1 MLMQIDLS
9 TNHNFL
15 SPKAD
20 IDLSK
25 IKVNE
30 ATNFTKLY
38 EVISEHYKINT
49 SFIELYSGINNA
61 LYKILDSFRSKNCY
75 IYAPTDTVYRET
87 LYLKDINVE
96 YINRYVDIN
105 HEIEEHSI
113 VIFQNP
119 SVPDGSFYDMLPLL
133 DYWAYKKAY
142 VIIDESYLE
151 FTSFESVSKYILNYS
166 NLFILK
172 SFEYFYNTPAIKTA
186 FVISNEIN
194 IAKLKMYNTQHNI
207 SPYDN
212 LYIQE
217 MLKDTNFAR
226 ISRATNAS
234 SKAHL
239 EKIVKEYSIFHQT
252 VYSYTNVMLVKLNG
266 ISGTDLAILLSKF
279 DILVEDCSPYIYLD
293 DGYIKI
299 AAKSSK
305 DMKRFEQVLD
315 RFINQ

>member
-1 MLMQIDLS
+1 MEIDLS
-9 TNHNFL
+9 TNYNFL
-15 SPKAD
+15 SPKVE

-38 EVISEHYKINT
+38 QVVSEHYKINR

-61 LYKILDSFRSKNCY
+61 LYKIIDSIDSRNCY
-75 IYAPTDTVYRET
+75 VYSPIDTVYRET
-87 LYLKDINVE
+87 LYLKNLNVE
-96 YINRYVDIN
+96 YINRYVEIN
-105 HEIEEHSI
+105 HEIEENSI

-119 SVPDGSFYDMLPLL
+119 SAPDGSYYDLLPLL
-133 DYWAYKKAY
+133 DYWAHKKAY

-151 FTSFESVSKYILNYS
+151 FTSFESVSKYMLNYS
-166 NLFILK
+166 NLYILK

-194 IAKLKMYNTQHNI
+194 IAKLKMYNIQQNI

-217 MLKDTNFAR
+217 MLKDTSFERVSKAV
-226 ISRATNAS
+226 NAS

-239 EKIVKEYSIFHQT
+239 EQIVKEYNIFNQT
-252 VYSYTNVMLVKLNG
+252 VYSYTNFILVRLNG
-266 ISGTDLAILLSKF
+266 ISGSDLAILLDKF

-293 DGYIKI
+293 DNYVKI
-299 AAKSSK
+299 TAKSSK
-305 DMKRFEQVLD
+305 EMKTLEKVLES
-315 RFINQ
+315 FTNK

>member
-1 MLMQIDLS
+1 MVMQIDLS

-15 SPKAD
+15 SPKAE

-30 ATNFTKLY
+30 ATNYTKLY
-38 EVISEHYKINT
+38 EVISKHYKLNRN
-49 SFIELYSGINNA
+49 FIELYSGINNA
-61 LYKILDSFRSKNCY
+61 LYKIIDSFSTKNCY
-75 IYAPTDTVYRET
+75 VYAPTDTVYQET
-87 LYLKDINVE
+87 LYLKNINVE
-96 YINRYVDIN
+96 YINRYVDIS
-105 HEIEEHSI
+105 HEIEENSI

-119 SVPDGSFYDMLPLL
+119 SVPDGSYYDLIPLL

-151 FTSFESVSKYILNYS
+151 FTPFESLSKYILNYS

-217 MLKDTNFAR
+217 MLKDGNFAK
-226 ISRATNAS
+226 ISKATNAS

-239 EKIVKEYSIFHQT
+239 EQIVREYSIFNQT
-252 VYSYTNVMLVKLNG
+252 VYSYTNFMLIKLNG
-266 ISGTDLAILLSKF
+266 ITGSELAILLDKF
-279 DILVEDCSPYIYLD
+279 NIIVEDCSPYIYLD
-293 DGYIKI
+293 DGYVKI
-299 AAKSSK
+299 TAKSSK
-305 DMKRFEQVLD
+305 QMKTFEKVLEG
-315 RFINQ
+315 FVNN

>member
-1 MLMQIDLS
+1 MQIDLS

-15 SPKAD
+15 SPKAE
-20 IDLSK
+20 IELSN

-30 ATNFTKLY
+30 AINFTKLY
-38 EVISEHYKINT
+38 EVVSKHYKINN

-61 LYKILDSFRSKNCY
+61 LYKIIDSFPTQNCY
-75 IYAPTDTVYRET
+75 VYSPIDTIYRET
-87 LYLKDINVE
+87 LYLKKNMNVE
-96 YINRYVDIN
+96 YINRYVDMN
-105 HEIEEHSI
+105 HEIEENSI

-119 SVPDGSFYDMLPLL
+119 SAPDGSYYDLLPLL

-172 SFEYFYNTPAIKTA
+172 SFEFFYNTPAIKTA
-186 FVISNEIN
+186 FVISNELN
-194 IAKLKMYNTQHNI
+194 IAKLKMYNIQQNI

-212 LYIQE
+212 LYIQA
-217 MLKDTNFAR
+217 MLEDTNFERVSKAV
-226 ISRATNAS
+226 NAS

-239 EKIVKEYSIFHQT
+239 EKIIKEYNIFQQT
-252 VYSYTNVMLVKLNG
+252 VYSYTNFMLVKLNG
-266 ISGTDLAILLSKF
+266 ISGSDLAILLAKF

-293 DGYIKI
+293 DGYVKI
-299 AAKSSK
+299 TAKSSK
-305 DMKRFEQVLD
+305 EMKILEKVLES
-315 RFINQ
+315 FTNK

>member
-1 MLMQIDLS
+1 MEIDLS
-9 TNHNFL
+9 TNYNFL
-15 SPKAD
+15 SPKVE

-38 EVISEHYKINT
+38 QVISEHYKINS
-49 SFIELYSGINNA
+49 SFIELYSGTNNA
-61 LYKILDSFRSKNCY
+61 LYKIIDSIDSKNCY
-75 IYAPTDTVYRET
+75 VYAPIDTIYRET
-87 LYLKDINVE
+87 LYLKNINVE

-105 HEIEEHSI
+105 HEIEENSI

-119 SVPDGSFYDMLPLL
+119 SVPDGSYYNLLALL
-133 DYWAYKKAY
+133 DYWAYKKAH

-151 FTSFESVSKYILNYS
+151 FTSFESVSKYMLNYS

-194 IAKLKMYNTQHNI
+194 IAKLKMYNIQHDI

-217 MLKDTNFAR
+217 MLKDTNF
-226 ISRATNAS
+226 SRVSKAVNAS

-239 EKIVKEYSIFHQT
+239 EQIIKEYNIFHQT
-252 VYSYTNVMLVKLNG
+252 VYSYTNVILVKLNG
-266 ISGTDLAILLSKF
+266 ITGSDLAILLDKF
-279 DILVEDCSPYIYLD
+279 DILVEDCSPYIFLD
-293 DGYIKI
+293 DNYVKI
-299 AAKSSK
+299 TAKSSK
-305 DMKRFEQVLD
+305 EMKTLEKVLES
-315 RFINQ
+315 FTNK